1 MSVAATGDAV
11 LWRRLTRVTGERMIM
26 DMQNSLRRELD
37 IYTRRSKA
45 LAEAAW
51 IDASRVID
59 LIARDGLD
67 VRYIPKIAASDL
79 QCVGFEAQARLKG
92 TTGRAGTDN
101 FLGCL
106 ERTGIVSPVDVW
118 LCEEVEQAIGRWAQR
133 EMYPAVSIKLHP
145 DTIACGPALDEVI
158 KALRYLNVEIELGA
172 GVPLAKDSTLSCVGR
187 LRDSGAKVII
197 DDFGAG
203 YTNYQRL
210 AGTHFDSV
218 KLDKNLVCGSDGA
231 RGRVVLASVCDL
243 CRKLGLK
250 VIAAGIETRDQLEI
264 ARTLNIDFF
273 QGPYFG
279 LELSWDEAS
288 EYFAMQRVRHTA

>member
-1 MSVAATGDAV
+1 
-11 LWRRLTRVTGERMIM
+11 M
-26 DMQNSLRRELD
+26 DMQSSLRRELD
-37 IYTRRSKA
+37 IYARRSKA

-51 IDASRVID
+51 IDARRVID

-67 VRYIPKIAASDL
+67 VRYVPKVAASNL
-79 QCVGFEAQARLKG
+79 QCVGFEALARLKG
-92 TTGRAGTDN
+92 TFGRAGTDS
-101 FLGCL
+101 FLVCL

-118 LCEEVEQAIGRWAQR
+118 LCEEVERAIGRWAQR
-133 EMYPAVSIKLHP
+133 EMYPAVSVKLHS
-145 DTIACGPALDEVI
+145 DTVACGPAFDEVI
-158 KALRYLNVEIELGA
+158 KALRYLNVEIQLGA
-172 GVPLAKDSTLSCVGR
+172 GVSLAKDSTLSCVGR

-218 KLDKNLVCGSDGA
+218 KLDKDLICGLDCA
-231 RGRVVLASVCDL
+231 RGRVVFAGACDL

-250 VIAAGIETRDQLEI
+250 VIAAGIETRNQLEI
-264 ARTLNIDFF
+264 ARTLDIDFF
-273 QGPYFG
+273 QGLYFG
-279 LELSWDEAS
+279 PELSWDEAS

>member
-1 MSVAATGDAV
+1 MSAAATGDAV

-26 DMQNSLRRELD
+26 DMQSSLRRELD

-67 VRYIPKIAASDL
+67 VRYVPKIAASNL
-79 QCVGFEAQARLKG
+79 QCVGFEALARLKG
-92 TTGRAGTDN
+92 TFGRAGTDS

-106 ERTGIVSPVDVW
+106 ERAGIVSPVDVW
-118 LCEEVEQAIGRWAQR
+118 LCEEVERAIGRWAQR
-133 EMYPAVSIKLHP
+133 EMYPAVSIKLHS
-145 DTIACGPALDEVI
+145 DTMACGPAFDEVI

-172 GVPLAKDSTLSCVGR
+172 GVSLAKDSTLSCVGR
-187 LRDSGAKVII
+187 LRDSGARVII
-197 DDFGAG
+197 NDFGVG
-203 YTNYQRL
+203 YTNYQRF

-218 KLDKNLVCGSDGA
+218 KLDKDLICGLDCA
-231 RGRVVLASVCDL
+231 RGRVVLAGACDL

-250 VIAAGIETRDQLEI
+250 VIAAGIETQNQLEI
-264 ARTLNIDFF
+264 ARTLDIDFF
-273 QGPYFG
+273 QGLYFG
-279 LELSWDEAS
+279 PELSWDEAS

>member
-1 MSVAATGDAV
+1 
-11 LWRRLTRVTGERMIM
+11 M
-26 DMQNSLRRELD
+26 DMQSSLRRELD

-67 VRYIPKIAASDL
+67 VRYVPKIAASNL
-79 QCVGFEAQARLKG
+79 QCVGFEALARLKG
-92 TTGRAGTDN
+92 TFGRAGTDS

-106 ERTGIVSPVDVW
+106 ERAGIVSPVDVW
-118 LCEEVEQAIGRWAQR
+118 LCEEVERAIGRWAQR
-133 EMYPAVSIKLHP
+133 EMYPAVSIKLHS
-145 DTIACGPALDEVI
+145 DTMACGPAFDEVI

-172 GVPLAKDSTLSCVGR
+172 GVSLAKDSTLSCVGR
-187 LRDSGAKVII
+187 LRDSGARVII
-197 DDFGAG
+197 NDFGVG
-203 YTNYQRL
+203 YTNYQRF

-218 KLDKNLVCGSDGA
+218 KLDKDLICGLDCA
-231 RGRVVLASVCDL
+231 RGRVVLAGACDL

-250 VIAAGIETRDQLEI
+250 VIAAGIETQNQLEI
-264 ARTLNIDFF
+264 ARTLDIDFF
-273 QGPYFG
+273 QGLYFG
-279 LELSWDEAS
+279 PELSWDEAS

>member
-1 MSVAATGDAV
+1 
-11 LWRRLTRVTGERMIM
+11 MIM
-26 DMQNSLRRELD
+26 DMQDSLRRELD

-59 LIARDGLD
+59 LIAREGLE
-67 VRYIPKIAASDL
+67 VRYVPKIAASDL
-79 QCVGFEAQARLKG
+79 QCVGFKAQARLKG
-92 TTGRAGTDN
+92 TSGRAGTDS

-106 ERTGIVSPVDVW
+106 ERTGIVSSVDVW
-118 LCEEVEQAIGRWAQR
+118 LCEEVEQAISQWAQR

-145 DTIACGPALDEVI
+145 DTMACAPAFDEVI

-172 GVPLAKDSTLSCVGR
+172 GVSLAKDSTLSCVGR
-187 LRDSGAKVII
+187 LRDSGAKIII

-210 AGTHFDSV
+210 SGAHFDSV
-218 KLDKNLVCGSDGA
+218 KLDKNLICGLDCA
-231 RGRVVLASVCDL
+231 RGRVVLAGACDL

-250 VIAAGIETRDQLEI
+250 VIAAGIQTREQLEI
-264 ARTLNIDFF
+264 ARTLDIDFF
-273 QGPYFG
+273 EGPYFG

-288 EYFAMQRVRHTA
+288 EYLAMQRLRHTA